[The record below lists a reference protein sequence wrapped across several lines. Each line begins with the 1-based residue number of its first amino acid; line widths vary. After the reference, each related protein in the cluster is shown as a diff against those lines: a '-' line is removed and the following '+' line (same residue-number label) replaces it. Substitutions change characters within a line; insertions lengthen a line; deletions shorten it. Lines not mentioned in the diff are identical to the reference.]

1 MLAFKIFLGV
11 LGAGFMGAIAWCCS
25 LLDKHKNR
33 LEEIERRMELYEHLQ
48 DNYYAKTEKSSLRV
62 SSLADA
68 VDVLTNRLNMLYDH
82 VGKQRDA
89 TALSVDD
96 LIASRNS
103 LASICDALYDML
115 NGQQR
120 SIDYLHT
127 VNDMFAK
134 EQLALEEKVEQTELD
149 IQEEFRANDNA
160 FHNRL
165 MRVEEKLGMVQWVDL
180 EDGEDVEM
188 EPEEGEKQGTD
199 VDFEAENVPE
209 NPE

>member
-33 LEEIERRMELYEHLQ
+33 LDEIERRMELYEHLQ
-48 DNYYAKTEKSSLRV
+48 DNYGAKTEKSSLRV

-82 VGKQRDA
+82 VSKQRDA

-96 LIASRNS
+96 LIASR
-103 LASICDALYDML
+103 DVLYNML
-115 NGQQR
+115 KDQQR

-165 MRVEEKLGMVQWVDL
+165 MQVEEKLGMVQWVDL

>member
-33 LEEIERRMELYEHLQ
+33 LEELERRMELYEHLQ
-48 DNYYAKTEKSSLRV
+48 DNYCAKTEKNGLRV

-82 VGKQRDA
+82 VSEQRDA
-89 TALSVDD
+89 TALSVDN
-96 LIASRNS
+96 LIASR
-103 LASICDALYDML
+103 DALCNML
-115 NGQQR
+115 KDQQR

-165 MRVEEKLGMVQWVDL
+165 TRVEEKLGMVQWVDL
-180 EDGEDVEM
+180 EDDEDVEM
-188 EPEEGEKQGTD
+188 GPEEGEKQGTD

>member
-48 DNYYAKTEKSSLRV
+48 DNYGAKAENSSLRV

-82 VGKQRDA
+82 VSEQRDA
-89 TALSVDD
+89 TALSVDN
-96 LIASRNS
+96 LIAS
-103 LASICDALYDML
+103 CDVLYNML
-115 NGQQR
+115 KDQQR

-165 MRVEEKLGMVQWVDL
+165 TRVEEKLGMVQWVDL

>member
-11 LGAGFMGAIAWCCS
+11 LGTGFMGAIAWCCS
-25 LLDKHKNR
+25 LLDKHENR
-33 LEEIERRMELYEHLQ
+33 LDEIERRMELYEHLQ
-48 DNYYAKTEKSSLRV
+48 DNYGAKTEKSSLRV

-82 VGKQRDA
+82 VSKQRDA

-96 LIASRNS
+96 LIASRDS
-103 LASICDALYDML
+103 LASKCDALYDML
-115 NGQQR
+115 NGQQC

-188 EPEEGEKQGTD
+188 DSEEGEKQGTD

>member
-33 LEEIERRMELYEHLQ
+33 LDEIERRMELYEHLQ
-48 DNYYAKTEKSSLRV
+48 DNYGAKTEKSSLRV

-82 VGKQRDA
+82 VSEQRDA
-89 TALSVDD
+89 TALSVDN
-96 LIASRNS
+96 LIASR
-103 LASICDALYDML
+103 DALYNML
-115 NGQQR
+115 KDQQR

-165 MRVEEKLGMVQWVDL
+165 TRVEEKLGMVQWVDL
-180 EDGEDVEM
+180 EDGEGVEM
-188 EPEEGEKQGTD
+188 EPEEGEKQGTE

>member
-1 MLAFKIFLGV
+1 MLAFKIFLAV

-33 LEEIERRMELYEHLQ
+33 LEEIERRMDLYEHLQ
-48 DNYYAKTEKSSLRV
+48 DNYCAKAENSSLRV

-82 VGKQRDA
+82 VSEQRDA

-96 LIASRNS
+96 LIAS
-103 LASICDALYDML
+103 CDALCNML
-115 NGQQR
+115 KDQQR

-134 EQLALEEKVEQTELD
+134 EQLALEEKMEHTEFD
-149 IQEEFRANDNA
+149 IKGEIEANFDD
-160 FHNRL
+160 FHYRL
-165 MRVEEKLGMVQWVDL
+165 MKIEDELGVAKWVDL
-180 EDGEDVEM
+180 EDGEDIEM
-188 EPEEGEKQGTD
+188 EPKEGEKQGTD
-199 VDFEAENVPE
+199 MDFEAENVPE

>member
-11 LGAGFMGAIAWCCS
+11 LGAGFMGAILWCCS
-25 LLDKHKNR
+25 LMDKQNKR
-33 LEEIERRMELYEHLQ
+33 LEEVERRMELYEHLQ
-48 DNYYAKTEKSSLRV
+48 DNYDAKTTKNGLQL

-68 VDVLTNRLNMLYDH
+68 VDVLTNRLNLLYDH
-82 VGKQRDA
+82 VSKQRDA

-96 LIASRNS
+96 LIASRDS
-103 LASICDALYDML
+103 LASACDALHDML

-180 EDGEDVEM
+180 EDEEEDF
-188 EPEEGEKQGTD
+188 EEGTETGTD
-199 VDFEAENVPE
+199 GDFVGEKALGSPE
-209 NPE
+209 

>member
-1 MLAFKIFLGV
+1 MLAFKIFLAV

-48 DNYYAKTEKSSLRV
+48 DNYGAKAENSSLRV

-82 VGKQRDA
+82 VSEQRDA

-96 LIASRNS
+96 LIASRDRLTS
-103 LASICDALYDML
+103 GCDALYNML
-115 NGQQR
+115 KDQQR

-134 EQLALEEKVEQTELD
+134 EQLALEEKLEHTEFD
-149 IQEEFRANDNA
+149 IKGEIEANFDD
-160 FHNRL
+160 FHYRL
-165 MRVEEKLGMVQWVDL
+165 MKIEDELGMVQWVDL
-180 EDGEDVEM
+180 EYGEDVEM

>member
-33 LEEIERRMELYEHLQ
+33 LDEIERRMELYEHLQ
-48 DNYYAKTEKSSLRV
+48 DNYCAKTEKNGLRV

-82 VGKQRDA
+82 VSEQRDA
-89 TALSVDD
+89 TALSVDN
-96 LIASRNS
+96 LIASR
-103 LASICDALYDML
+103 DALYSML
-115 NGQQR
+115 KDQQR

-165 MRVEEKLGMVQWVDL
+165 TRVEEKLGMVQWVDL
-180 EDGEDVEM
+180 EDGEDAEM

>member
-11 LGAGFMGAIAWCCS
+11 LGAGFMGAIAWCCP

-33 LEEIERRMELYEHLQ
+33 LEELERRMELYEHLQ
-48 DNYYAKTEKSSLRV
+48 DNYGAKAENSSLRV

-82 VGKQRDA
+82 VSEQRDA
-89 TALSVDD
+89 TALSADN
-96 LIASRNS
+96 LIVSR
-103 LASICDALYDML
+103 DALYNML
-115 NGQQR
+115 EDQR
-120 SIDYLHT
+120 CSIDYLHT
-127 VNDMFAK
+127 VNDMLAK

-165 MRVEEKLGMVQWVDL
+165 TRVEEKLGIVQWVDL

-188 EPEEGEKQGTD
+188 EPEEGAKQGTD
-199 VDFEAENVPE
+199 VDSEAENVPE

>member
-33 LEEIERRMELYEHLQ
+33 LEELERRMELYEHLQ
-48 DNYYAKTEKSSLRV
+48 DNYCAKTEKSSLRV

-82 VGKQRDA
+82 VSEQRDA
-89 TALSVDD
+89 TALSVDN
-96 LIASRNS
+96 LIASR
-103 LASICDALYDML
+103 DALYNML
-115 NGQQR
+115 KDQQC

-165 MRVEEKLGMVQWVDL
+165 TRVEEKLGMVQWVDL
-180 EDGEDVEM
+180 EDGEGVEM
-188 EPEEGEKQGTD
+188 EPEEGEKQGTN
-199 VDFEAENVPE
+199 VGFEAENVPE

>member
-33 LEEIERRMELYEHLQ
+33 LDEIERRMELYEHLQ
-48 DNYYAKTEKSSLRV
+48 DNYCAKTEKSSLRV

-82 VGKQRDA
+82 VSEQRDA

-96 LIASRNS
+96 LIASR
-103 LASICDALYDML
+103 DALYNML
-115 NGQQR
+115 KDQQR

-149 IQEEFRANDNA
+149 IREEFRANDNA

-165 MRVEEKLGMVQWVDL
+165 TRVEDKLGLCQWVDL

-199 VDFEAENVPE
+199 ADFEAENVPE

>member
-1 MLAFKIFLGV
+1 MLAFKIFLAV

-33 LEEIERRMELYEHLQ
+33 LEELERRMNLYEDMQ
-48 DNYYAKTEKSSLRV
+48 DTHYAKTQKSSLRV
-62 SSLADA
+62 GSLADA

-82 VGKQRDA
+82 VSKQRDA
-89 TALSVDD
+89 TALSVDN
-96 LIASRNS
+96 LIASCDS
-103 LASICDALYDML
+103 LTSACDVLYNML
-115 NGQQR
+115 KDQR
-120 SIDYLHT
+120 CSIDYLHT

-165 MRVEEKLGMVQWVDL
+165 TRVETELGLCQWVDL

-199 VDFEAENVPE
+199 VDLEAENVPE